1 MYSLVL
7 HATDPVLAGT
17 LPHMNLALHNTLHGQ
32 KETFVPLDSDGR
44 RVSFYSCG
52 PTVYDFAHIGNFRS
66 FLNADVLRR
75 TLEFLGYDVT
85 HVMNITD
92 VGHMT
97 EDGVADGG
105 GEDKMKVAARRLR
118 DATKSGDMP
127 AGVEIDPSDPRSIA
141 DYYAHA
147 CLADAKLLGLKV
159 AVECEQHPEY
169 LPRPSAYV
177 QHMIE
182 MVESLIDRGHAYHA
196 SDGVVYFDVSS
207 WPDYGELS
215 GNTISALRSGEG
227 GRVNMET
234 QAVKRSPADF
244 MLWKPDEAHLMRWPS
259 PWGEGYPGWHL
270 ECSVMARALLGD
282 EIDLHSGGEDNI
294 FPHHECEI
302 AQSRGTTGC
311 GAFAKYWF
319 HTRHLMVDGAKMSKS
334 SGTFFTIRDLLDK
347 GASPAAIRL
356 ELTRTHYRINANFT
370 MQGLR
375 DAQRQ
380 IDRWARVESYLT
392 THANVPTASDEPGPL
407 AAAVD
412 SFTAALCDDL
422 NMAGAIGALNIAIG
436 SMSIDTPPTPGTGS
450 LTYQSELD
458 ALHRMNSVLGVLDLE
473 VQGIAA
479 DDGSFSAIDSL
490 ISARRAARD
499 TKDWT
504 RADEIRDE
512 LLAMGIAIKDAGG
525 ETTWER
531 IVQ

>member
-1 MYSLVL
+1 
-7 HATDPVLAGT
+7 
-17 LPHMNLALHNTLHGQ
+17 MNLALHNTLHGK
-32 KETFVPLDSDGR
+32 KEIFVPLSPDGR

-75 TLEFLGYDVT
+75 CLEFIGYDVR

-105 GEDKMKVAARRLR
+105 GEDKMDVAARRLSE
-118 DATKSGDMP
+118 AKKSGALP
-127 AGVEIDPSDPRSIA
+127 VGVDIDPSDPRAIA
-141 DYYAHA
+141 DYYADA
-147 CLADAKLLGLKV
+147 FLADAKLLGLKV
-159 AVECEQHPEY
+159 AVDCDQHPEN
-169 LPRPSAYV
+169 LPRPTAYV

-182 MVESLIDRGHAYHA
+182 MVQSLIDREHAYHA

-227 GRVNMET
+227 GRVDMET

-244 MLWKPDEAHLMRWPS
+244 MLWKPDESHLMRWPS

-282 EIDLHSGGEDNI
+282 EIDVHSGGEDNI

-334 SGTFFTIRDLLDK
+334 SGTFYTIRDLLEK

-356 ELTRTHYRINANFT
+356 ELTRTHYRINSNFT

-380 IDRWARVESYLT
+380 IDRWVRVESYLI
-392 THANVPTASDEPGPL
+392 THADVQLVSDGPGPL
-407 AAAVD
+407 AAAVED
-412 SFTAALCDDL
+412 FAAAICDDL

-436 SMSIDTPPTPGTGS
+436 LMSIDSPPSGGTGS

-473 VQGIAA
+473 VRGVAA
-479 DDGSFSAIDSL
+479 DDENASAIDTL
-490 ISARRAARD
+490 IVARRAARES
-499 TKDWT
+499 KDWG

-512 LLAMGIAIKDAGG
+512 LLAMGIAIKDVGG